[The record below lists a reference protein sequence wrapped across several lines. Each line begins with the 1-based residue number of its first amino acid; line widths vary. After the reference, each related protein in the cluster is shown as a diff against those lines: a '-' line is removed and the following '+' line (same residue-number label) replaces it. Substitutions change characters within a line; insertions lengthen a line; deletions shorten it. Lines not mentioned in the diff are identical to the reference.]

1 MWLRP
6 TFTKRILFFLAADI
20 VISLFT
26 LYMAYALRFNFSI
39 PVLFLDHFWR
49 VAIPLILFKTG
60 CFFFFKIYFKSW
72 RYFGLQDFRQLA
84 LAHVAAY
91 ALFALLFLA
100 FSSWFNPMP
109 RSAIIIDF
117 FLSLIFL
124 GALRISK
131 RLFLESQGSQ
141 KRKKALIVGVSPRT
155 PQIIKSG
162 ISGDIAYFP
171 EAIVANDE
179 KLEGTYVENV
189 RVYSSEKLPQL
200 LENSDI
206 EAALIA
212 EPPEPR
218 ELDRLVEMLNSFG
231 IRDIKMVSLLSNR
244 NEKLQDIAIEDLLAR
259 KPKDLDIET
268 IRSFVEEKTVLVT
281 GAGGSIGS
289 EICQQVLNFGA
300 KELIMVDNAEYNL
313 YQISD
318 QVDSTRSV
326 PKLVSILDRKKLEK
340 LFETYRP
347 QIVIHAAA
355 YKHVPLC
362 ELNVTEA
369 VENNLS
375 GVMNIIDLSIAYGVR
390 KVVNISSDKAVR
402 PTNVMGATK
411 RIGELYAQNVDS
423 GKTEIV
429 SVRFGNVLGSS
440 GSVVPKFKA
449 QIESG
454 GPVTVTHPD
463 ITRYFMLI
471 PEACQLVLQAAAIA
485 RGGEIFILDMGEPV
499 KIVDLAKKMI
509 RLYGKEKEVEIVF
522 TGLRPGEKL
531 FEELLIDDAE
541 CKTRYE
547 SIYVAKSTDYPI
559 EKLKRDIEKLFE
571 SGNKRDALRRI
582 VPEYLRRESDRL
594 GKPREEGAKPL

>member
-49 VAIPLILFKTG
+49 VATPLILFKTG

-91 ALFALLFLA
+91 ALFALLFFT

-289 EICQQVLNFGA
+289 EICRQVLNFGA

-375 GVMNIIDLSIAYGVR
+375 GVMNVIDLSIAYGVR